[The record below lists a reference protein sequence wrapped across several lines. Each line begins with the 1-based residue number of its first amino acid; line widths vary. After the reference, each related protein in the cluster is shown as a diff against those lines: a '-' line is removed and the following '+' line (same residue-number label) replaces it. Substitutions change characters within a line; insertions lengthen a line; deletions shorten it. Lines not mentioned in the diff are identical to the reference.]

1 MLLLFMQPSLHGAA
15 LKPENGASW
24 AHVLRAD
31 GASIGDLCCW
41 STNLLLQLGL
51 PRTGGGKPCQAPSLL
66 HTLMSFTKLN
76 GWLESLTFSF
86 VKEVDVH
93 QR

>member
-31 GASIGDLCCW
+31 GASIGDLCCAILAQAW
-41 STNLLLQLGL
+41 TCSYVEAVCTEVEKQ
-51 PRTGGGKPCQAPSLL
+51 KPCCSHSFALL
-66 HTLMSFTKLN
+66 
-76 GWLESLTFSF
+76 
-86 VKEVDVH
+86 V
-93 QR
+93 